1 MEDAYIVNL
10 YWARNEDAIPKTA
23 EKYGLFCYTIAKNI
37 LTFHE
42 EAEECV
48 NDTYLQ
54 AWNAMP
60 PHSPGCLRTFL
71 GKLTRNI
78 SFNRYKRNTA
88 ANQKQSQR
96 AKHAAYDC
104 FPFLSY
110 HVFLLLTAKYC
121 PANPIPA
128 RRCRSDRQNRT

>member
-23 EKYGLFCYTIAKNI
+23 EKYGRFCYTIAKNI

-78 SFNRYKRNTA
+78 SFNRYKHNTVPPA
-88 ANQKQSQR
+88 DFRRRRLSNRRPGGAVLSGQR
-96 AKHAAYDC
+96 LHRRRIYRQWLLGAYYRKG
-104 FPFLSY
+104 L
-110 HVFLLLTAKYC
+110 
-121 PANPIPA
+121 
-128 RRCRSDRQNRT
+128 